1 MILWNKFFHCCCKQ
15 SALFSGLL
23 VIIQHH
29 PVKLYH
35 IALAF
40 AVLCQQTHSVN
51 PSSQQLCPHKRTFS
65 HIAGISLLQFLL
77 QSGLTLCQARF
88 VHSLSGNAAEKFPP
102 AGGMGDWGFPQ
113 QARLSYKCYA
123 CANAATGGVGIS
135 KVPIILLMRKSAM
148 KCGRWRM
155 RYRLTSPIRGSGCV
169 FAPWERL
176 CAVAA

>member
-1 MILWNKFFHCCCKQ
+1 MQASHFDVKIL
-15 SALFSGLL
+15 
-23 VIIQHH
+23 
-29 PVKLYH
+29 
-35 IALAF
+35 LAG
-40 AVLCQQTHSVN
+40 VN
-51 PSSQQLCPHKRTFS
+51 PSPPCRPR
-65 HIAGISLLQFLL
+65 AGTSRQHCRKVSVKIGFGNMAEPDSAP
-77 QSGLTLCQARF
+77 SP
-88 VHSLSGNAAEKFPP
+88 SGNVAEKFPP
-102 AGGMGDWGFPQ
+102 AGGMGDWGEPQ

-123 CANAATGGVGIS
+123 CVNAATGGVGIS

>member
-40 AVLCQQTHSVN
+40 AVLSQQTHSVN

-102 AGGMGDWGFPQ
+102 TGGMGDWGLPQ
-113 QARLSYKCYA
+113 QAAFVIQTLCLRQRRRRRRWLHTRQSVLFTKA
-123 CANAATGGVGIS
+123 GVQRPEKIRKDLNVFS
-135 KVPIILLMRKSAM
+135 NKVNITP
-148 KCGRWRM
+148 
-155 RYRLTSPIRGSGCV
+155 T
-169 FAPWERL
+169 
-176 CAVAA
+176 